1 MADSGNLVSARCVSD
16 HERMPLSTAVV
27 QVVES
32 ELRLNH
38 IACYPVV
45 LGEASD
51 SGQEIEVRTAEVIDD
66 DESLS

>member
-1 MADSGNLVSARCVSD
+1 M
-16 HERMPLSTAVV
+16 HLSTAVV

-38 IACYPVV
+38 IACYTVV
-45 LGEASD
+45 FGEASD

>member
-1 MADSGNLVSARCVSD
+1 M
-16 HERMPLSTAVV
+16 HLSTAVV